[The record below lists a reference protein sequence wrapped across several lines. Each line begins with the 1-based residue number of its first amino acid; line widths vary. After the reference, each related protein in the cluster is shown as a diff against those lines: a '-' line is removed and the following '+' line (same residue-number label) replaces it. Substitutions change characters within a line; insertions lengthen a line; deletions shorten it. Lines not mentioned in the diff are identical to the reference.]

1 VQLRSWT
8 ATARN
13 HPVRAK
19 AAYDATSLLDRA
31 HSNIRPA
38 SRGGRRLLNP
48 VLSGLAASTHERP
61 DIGRDTRLSRGGR
74 YGPLRPLPP
83 RPAQPWLSLS
93 AGRLGLCVRGL
104 DVEAIRAQSA
114 RSRLDFASLSSTWSY
129 CPARVGWRQPAA
141 SIRRGGSGTD
151 LPLLRDH
158 GCVSRGRGR
167 DILRRPR
174 S

>member
-19 AAYDATSLLDRA
+19 AAYDATSLLDPA

-104 DVEAIRAQSA
+104 DVEAIRAQFSKVKVGLREPVEHLVVLSSASRVATAGSVYSPRGFRYRPSPSA
-114 RSRLDFASLSSTWSY
+114 RPRLRQSRE
-129 CPARVGWRQPAA
+129 G
-141 SIRRGGSGTD
+141 
-151 LPLLRDH
+151 
-158 GCVSRGRGR
+158 
-167 DILRRPR
+167 
-174 S
+174 